1 MKNDNI
7 SIAIVGCGVIGR
19 GWAIVFARAGAK
31 VRLFDVRQDAAF
43 NAVSDI
49 EKSLRDLLLYEEEIE
64 TVLGNLFICHT
75 LEAAL
80 DGADYA
86 QESITETVEAKRDIF
101 TQMDRAAPQACILA
115 SSCSSMP
122 PDMFL
127 SDIRGVERCLIAHPF
142 NPPHLI
148 PVVEVA
154 PSRQTSPQSV
164 ERAKRLLFDFGQHP
178 VVLNNPVA
186 GYIGN
191 RLQAAIVSEVMHL
204 VAEGVAS
211 PEDIDACM
219 RLGLGMRWSLMGPLE
234 TMDLNADKGIEEY
247 IAKFGADYQTL
258 SKELGVKNHWTEEAV
273 RAVAAAR
280 RKALPADQIR
290 ERMAWRDRALLKIK
304 NVAMQARERSS

>member
-1 MKNDNI
+1 MKVKNVN
-7 SIAIVGCGVIGR
+7 IAIVGCGVIGR

-31 VRLFDVRQDAAF
+31 VHLFDARRDAAF
-43 NAVSDI
+43 SAVSHI
-49 EKSLRDLLLYEEEIE
+49 ENTLRDLRLDEKDIE
-64 TVLGNLFICHT
+64 TVLGNLFISHS

-86 QESITETVEAKRDIF
+86 QESITETIEAKRDIF
-101 TQMDRAAPQACILA
+101 TQMDRTASQQCILA

-122 PDMFL
+122 PDKFL
-127 SDIRGVERCLIAHPF
+127 SDIPGVERCLVAHPF

-148 PVVEVA
+148 PVVEIVPA
-154 PSRQTSPQSV
+154 QETSPQSIKS
-164 ERAKRLLFDFGQHP
+164 AKELLLNIGQHP
-178 VVLNNPVA
+178 VTLHKPIS

-211 PEDIDACM
+211 PEDIDTCM

-247 IAKFGADYQTL
+247 VEKFGADYQSL
-258 SKELGVKNHWTEEAV
+258 SKELGVKRPWTEGAVMAV
-273 RAVAAAR
+273 RTER
-280 RKALPADQIR
+280 RKLLPVKLLQA
-290 ERMAWRDRALLKIK
+290 RMAWRDRALLQIK
-304 NVAMQARERSS
+304 DVVEQARERSS